1 LAETLGAKLK
11 RAREASGVALRD
23 IALSTKISVTALE
36 ALERNDF
43 SRLPGGIFS
52 RAFIR
57 SYATAVGLDPEATV
71 QEFLAEITRSENE
84 DAEVAAT
91 RSEVT
96 PEDRAF
102 IERQKQA
109 IRLLQIAGVLVVIA
123 AGTGATFAWM
133 RWAKGPEPTPS
144 PAEQVASRPP
154 AQAPASPPPTS
165 PAPVPLPPAPLP
177 PAAPAPAASPPTASP
192 QGAKPPATDPP
203 AAKPPPPPATP
214 PPATK
219 PPPADPKPGASGM
232 PVTAVPT
239 EEPPPVPVPPAPAEP
254 LTVEFEVTAPCFVEI
269 AADGKVSFTKAME
282 PGDRQRIQAQR
293 DIVLKVG
300 DAGAFRWTLNGKRAR
315 PLGPAGS
322 ARSLRVTQANFKKFI
337 Q

>member
-1 LAETLGAKLK
+1 MAENLGAKLR

-23 IALSTKISVTALE
+23 IALTTKISVTALE
-36 ALERNDF
+36 SLERNDF

-71 QEFLAEITRSENE
+71 QEFLAEVTRSENE
-84 DAEVAAT
+84 DAEVATA

-102 IERQKQA
+102 LDRQKQA
-109 IRLLQIAGVLVVIA
+109 IRLLQIAGVLVAIA

-133 RWAKGPEPTPS
+133 RWARPS
-144 PAEQVASRPP
+144 NVAPP
-154 AQAPASPPPTS
+154 AQQAASQPPATAPASPPPTS
-165 PAPVPLPPAPLP
+165 PAPVALPPAPLP
-177 PAAPAPAASPPTASP
+177 PAASPPTASP
-192 QGAKPPATDPP
+192 QGAKPPAAD
-203 AAKPPPPPATP
+203 PPPAKPTP

-219 PPPADPKPGASGM
+219 PPPADPKAGASGM

-239 EEPPPVPVPPAPAEP
+239 EEPPPVPVPPTPAEP
-254 LTVEFEVTAPCFVEI
+254 LTVEFEVTAPCFVEV

-293 DIVLKVG
+293 DILLKVG

>member
-23 IALSTKISVTALE
+23 IALTTKISVTALE
-36 ALERNDF
+36 SLERNDF

-71 QEFLAEITRSENE
+71 QEFLAEINRSEKE
-84 DAEVAAT
+84 GAEVATA

-102 IERQKQA
+102 LDRQKQA

-133 RWAKGPEPTPS
+133 RWAKPS
-144 PAEQVASRPP
+144 DVAPP
-154 AQAPASPPPTS
+154 AQQAASQPPAAAPASPPSTS
-165 PAPVPLPPAPLP
+165 PAPLPLPQAPLP
-177 PAAPAPAASPPTASP
+177 PAAPAASPSTAPP
-192 QGAKPPATDPP
+192 QGAKPPAAD
-203 AAKPPPPPATP
+203 PPPATP
-214 PPATK
+214 PPTTK
-219 PPPADPKPGASGM
+219 PPPADPKANASGM

-239 EEPPPVPVPPAPAEP
+239 EEPPPVPVPPTPAEP

-293 DIVLKVG
+293 EILLKVG